1 MEEKTVKKGSNKGK
15 KFERNFK
22 ASAVNQEVLI
32 VRLNDTD
39 LSFMKSSKYIGSR
52 FTAENPCDFIVYD
65 YPNIFFL
72 ELKSTEYNAISIQR
86 LPTDPKDKMIK
97 AHQINSLVQL
107 SQAYGA
113 ISGFVF
119 NFRKKEDLDED
130 TYFMFIDDFSNFL
143 VKTDK
148 KSINKLD
155 VVQYGGIKLDQKLK
169 RTQYDYNIKKMVE
182 DVKKEYDKRNENKE
196 NH

>member
-72 ELKSTEYNAISIQR
+72 DPFFTVFSSI
-86 LPTDPKDKMIK
+86 
-97 AHQINSLVQL
+97 
-107 SQAYGA
+107 
-113 ISGFVF
+113 
-119 NFRKKEDLDED
+119 
-130 TYFMFIDDFSNFL
+130 
-143 VKTDK
+143 
-148 KSINKLD
+148 
-155 VVQYGGIKLDQKLK
+155 
-169 RTQYDYNIKKMVE
+169 
-182 DVKKEYDKRNENKE
+182 
-196 NH
+196 

>member
-22 ASAVNQEVLI
+22 SSAVNQEVLI

-97 AHQINSLVQL
+97 AHQIQNLIDSNMHDNVE
-107 SQAYGA
+107 G
-113 ISGFVF
+113 VF
-119 NFRKKEDLDED
+119 ILNFRVEENDTISDEH
-130 TYFMFIDDFSNFL
+130 TYILNIENFSNFL
-143 VKTDK
+143 TTTGKLSINEQDIIDFGGVRCNQEKKRKYFTYDVKT
-148 KSINKLD
+148 LFE
-155 VVQYGGIKLDQKLK
+155 
-169 RTQYDYNIKKMVE
+169 DYLE
-182 DVKKEYDKRNENKE
+182 TR
-196 NH
+196 